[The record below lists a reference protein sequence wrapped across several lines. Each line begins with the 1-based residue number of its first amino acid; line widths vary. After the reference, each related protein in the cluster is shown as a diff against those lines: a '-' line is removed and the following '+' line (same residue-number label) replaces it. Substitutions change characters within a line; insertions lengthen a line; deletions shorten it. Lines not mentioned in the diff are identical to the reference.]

1 MAGTADDFVTV
12 RELGQG
18 ANTRVTLIRNLA
30 SQELICRKT
39 VLAAAPNFESQIRQ
53 MKNEFEVGQHNEHR
67 ALRKSIDFQVVKK
80 MFRPVEAHIYLQ
92 YIDGVP
98 LDLWADSATP
108 GNILKVFWHVADGLA
123 DLHGRSFVHA
133 DLKPQNVLCAA
144 NGRPTL
150 IDFGQS
156 CPVRHT
162 KQRIQGT
169 ADFIAPE
176 QVNCEPLDGRTD
188 VFGFGAMLHLI
199 FLGKPAQTE
208 LNATSV
214 RRGGRISLERRTWHH
229 QGEEVALDPPLM
241 KLIEDCLQ
249 PERTERP
256 ENMTLV
262 KDRLEICFNRV
273 AQHAA
278 PTNGHK

>member
-1 MAGTADDFVTV
+1 MAARTDELVTI

-18 ANTRVTLIRNLA
+18 AHTRVTLVRNVTT
-30 SQELICRKT
+30 QELLCRKT
-39 VLAAAPNFESQIRQ
+39 TRAEAPNFESQIRQ
-53 MKNEFEVGQHNEHR
+53 MRNEFEVGQHNEHR
-67 ALRKSIDFQVVKK
+67 ALRRSLDFQLIRR
-80 MFRPVEAHIYLQ
+80 MFRPVEAHLLLQ
-92 YIDGVP
+92 FIDGIP
-98 LDLWADSATP
+98 FGQWAESASP
-108 GNILKVFWHVADGLA
+108 AGVLKVLWHIADGLA
-123 DLHGRSFVHA
+123 DLHGRGFVHA

-156 CPVRHT
+156 CPARHV

-176 QVNCEPLDGRTD
+176 QVNCEPLDARTD
-188 VFGFGAMLHLI
+188 VFGFGAMMHLI

-214 RRGGRISLERRTWHH
+214 RRGGRITLERRTASR
-229 QGEEVALDPPLM
+229 QGEEIALDPPLM

-256 ENMTLV
+256 TNMSEV
-262 KDRLEICFNRV
+262 KDRLEICFNRLSP
-273 AQHAA
+273 QTA
-278 PTNGHK
+278 PGNGRR